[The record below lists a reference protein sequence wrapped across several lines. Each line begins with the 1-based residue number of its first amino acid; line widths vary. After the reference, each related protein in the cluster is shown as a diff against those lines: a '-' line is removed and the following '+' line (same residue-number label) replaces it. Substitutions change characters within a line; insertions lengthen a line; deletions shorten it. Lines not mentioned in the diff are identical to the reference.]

1 MRRFK
6 YPALLL
12 AFLLAL
18 SACGGQQTPR
28 GEKSSLQDSE
38 DQSPNAEAGSEED
51 VTVYDCGG
59 LQIALPTRYI
69 GQLLIKTEF
78 PDAETGWTPL
88 LEVCE
93 KASYE
98 AAMAVYGSGG
108 GFLFGFAAFDQAAF
122 EQMISADGSGVDIF
136 ATDGERYFAYTYP
149 TDVQFFRPGGEFDT
163 ESEDW
168 KTWEELNE
176 IGPVVREDFLTRNGL
191 QSFTVR
197 DYTDQQ
203 AELDHVCIR
212 YYPYFLKDRDTRIY
226 YQLLLRQPARQGEG
240 GVWAVD
246 QWLDVFGSQS
256 LYFPDSG
263 MPSAE
268 YYARLQEE
276 CDAGQHPEYLT
287 PAGAAAVFVRD
298 LFGHETGEG
307 SFEEVPAVDHGYI
320 ERNQALQQMVLNV
333 MFDRVEDDMELLECV
348 GGATADN
355 WGVLGRYQYG
365 SNWFQP
371 LMDAVSSAAVDED
384 QQARDKAVMS
394 FYLAT
399 QDTQTDF
406 HTPLSGL
413 LQVQRRADP
422 EAFQAALSEFSQE
435 DQELLEGATIAVWSS
450 PCSSDIPELVEAAG
464 N

>member
-1 MRRFK
+1 MRRLR

-12 AFLLAL
+12 ACILAL
-18 SACGGQQTPR
+18 SACGGQQGTRSPLSQ
-28 GEKSSLQDSE
+28 SSEEQSLPAETDS
-38 DQSPNAEAGSEED
+38 GED
-51 VTVYDCGG
+51 VTIYDCSGF
-59 LQIALPTRYI
+59 QIALPTRYI
-69 GQLLIKTEF
+69 DQLFIETEF
-78 PDAETGWTPL
+78 SNIEPGWTPL
-88 LEVCE
+88 LEVSE

-98 AAMAVYGSGG
+98 ASMRDYGSGG
-108 GFLFGFAAFDQAAF
+108 GFLFGFVVFDQAAF
-122 EQMISADGSGVDIF
+122 EQMISADGTGMNIF

-149 TDVQFFRPGGEFDT
+149 TDVQFYRSEGEIDT

-168 KTWEELNE
+168 ASWEELNL
-176 IGPVVREDFLTRNGL
+176 IGETVREDFLTRNSL

-197 DYTDQQ
+197 DYIDQR
-203 AELDHVCIR
+203 AEEDHICLR
-212 YYPYFLKDRDTRIY
+212 YYPYFPKDGDTRVY
-226 YQLLLRQPARQGEG
+226 YQLLLRQPAHKGEG
-240 GVWAVD
+240 GIWAVD

-268 YYARLQEE
+268 YYAQLQEE

-287 PAGAAAVFVRD
+287 PSGAAAVFARD
-298 LFGHETGEG
+298 FFGSETSEG

-320 ERNQALQQMVLNV
+320 ERNQALQDMVLDV
-333 MFDRVEDDMELLECV
+333 MFDQVEDDMALLECV
-348 GGATADN
+348 GEATADN

-365 SNWFQP
+365 SDWFEP
-371 LMDAVSSAAVDED
+371 LMEAVSSAAVDED
-384 QQARDKAVMS
+384 QQARDKAIMS

-413 LQVQRRADP
+413 LQVQQRADP

-435 DQELLEGATIAVWSS
+435 DQELLEGAALWVRSAPS
-450 PCSSDIPELVEAAG
+450 SSDLPEVVEAITD
-464 N
+464 